1 MLRRINGTR
10 VVRIEMKATI
20 NMEKLPEDIV
30 RDCLKAFSIIGFKIK
45 DQYPQGFP
53 PKKWGGKLKTADLDQ
68 PFYASIPLR
77 IKTREA
83 RPTPMIW
90 IDGKFFTRPR

>member
-45 DQYPQGFP
+45 DQYPPGFP
-53 PKKWGGKLKTADLDQ
+53 PKK
-68 PFYASIPLR
+68 
-77 IKTREA
+77 
-83 RPTPMIW
+83 
-90 IDGKFFTRPR
+90 